1 MKLEPTVSVRP
12 PRPKDKD
19 EVKPEPENQTD
30 LMKLVDTNKETKK
43 DN

>member
-1 MKLEPTVSVRP
+1 MKLKPTVSVRP

-19 EVKPEPENQTD
+19 KVKPKPENQTD
-30 LMKLVDTNKETKK
+30 LMELTDKETKK